1 MRSERIINHRY
12 ATLRLLGSGG
22 MGEVYLARDKIL
34 GREVAIKVLRKRY
47 AEDEEFVARFR
58 REARS
63 AAALPHPNV
72 VSVHDLGRSG
82 DGAHYIAME
91 YVPGGT
97 LKQRLVEGGALRPAV
112 AAAVALQIADAL
124 DAAHTRGIVHRD
136 VKPQNVLLTAGGDA
150 KLADFGIA
158 GAASPAV
165 GSRTTSVVGTPSY
178 MSPEQVSGEPVGPAS
193 DLYSLGVVL
202 YEMLT
207 GEAPFRAENL
217 ASAERRDEPLRS
229 PRRLDPRIPEEMDS
243 LVAKLLARRPADRYA
258 DAAELARDLR
268 RLEDGFPPVAA
279 NPGAV
284 PSGERKAAGSV
295 GARGLARILR
305 GAGNGKKRP
314 GMPILGAPL
323 AVALFAAMV
332 LFGAA
337 GWAVTRD
344 SGDLRSDR
352 GTQDGYGLTPAES
365 SPATL
370 EAEAAS
376 RAKGTGD
383 PGTNGDASDAIGA
396 QPGGSVF
403 VHRATSENVSA
414 NSSYIDDP
422 STNGNPNAVLTVTQ
436 NWNPGGDGGTYNA
449 HPIGVWYDT
458 DAEKWAIA
466 NEDRA
471 AMPEGAAFNV
481 VVSRDPAE
489 AEQTSWRETV
499 HEHRDRGGIKG

>member
-1 MRSERIINHRY
+1 MMSERIINHRY

-47 AEDEEFVARFR
+47 AGDEEFVARFR

-63 AAALPHPNV
+63 AAALSHPNV
-72 VSVHDLGRSG
+72 VSVHDLGCSG
-82 DGAHYIAME
+82 DGAYYIAME

-97 LKQRLVEGGALRPAV
+97 LKQRLLEGGALRPDA
-112 AAAVALQIADAL
+112 AAAVARQIADAL
-124 DAAHTRGIVHRD
+124 DAAHALGIVHRD

-165 GSRTTSVVGTPSY
+165 GSRTTPVVGTPSY
-178 MSPEQVSGEPVGPAS
+178 MSPEQVSGGPVGPAS

-207 GEAPFRAENL
+207 GEAPCGAGNPAAGVAKQTNET
-217 ASAERRDEPLRS
+217 PGS
-229 PRRLDPRIPEEMDS
+229 PKRLDPKIPEGMDS
-243 LVAKLLARRPADRYA
+243 LVVKLLARRPEDRYA
-258 DAAELARDLR
+258 DVAELVRDLR
-268 RLEDGFPPVAA
+268 RLGDGLPPVAA
-279 NPGAV
+279 NPDAG
-284 PSGERKAAGSV
+284 PSGERKSVGSV

-305 GAGNGKKRP
+305 GAANDKKR
-314 GMPILGAPL
+314 LGSPL
-323 AVALFAAMV
+323 AVALFAAML

-337 GWAVTRD
+337 GWAVSRD
-344 SGDLRSDR
+344 SDELRSDP
-352 GTQDGYGLTPAES
+352 GTQDEYGWTHTES

-383 PGTNGDASDAIGA
+383 PGTNGDVSDAIGA

-422 STNGNPNAVLTVTQ
+422 STNDNPDAVLTVTQ

-449 HPIGVWYDT
+449 HPIGVWYDGN
-458 DAEKWAIA
+458 AEKWAIA

-481 VVSRDPAE
+481 VVTRDPAE

-499 HEHRDRGGIKG
+499 HEHRERGGIKG